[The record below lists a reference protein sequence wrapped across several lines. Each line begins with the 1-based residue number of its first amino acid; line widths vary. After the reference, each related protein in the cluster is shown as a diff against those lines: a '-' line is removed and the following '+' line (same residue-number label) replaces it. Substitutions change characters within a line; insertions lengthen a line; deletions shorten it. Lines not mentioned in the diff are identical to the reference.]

1 MLILQFDLED
11 DGDDIRGQMNHYP
24 HFTNEEIET
33 QIECCVKGHTVIC

>member
-11 DGDDIRGQMNHYP
+11 DDDDVPGQMKPYS

-33 QIECCVKGHTVIC
+33 